1 MKKAYSGFTLIEVM
15 IVVAIVGILAAIAYP
30 SYQSYVRKGQRS
42 EGKAKLMEIMQ
53 AQERYNSQN
62 QSYATNLGTGKDL
75 DTGKDG
81 LGFNAA
87 ANAPVSSETR
97 LYNISAQACAG
108 QTIANCVLLT
118 ATPTRNDPECTTLTL
133 DSRGTRGSSGT
144 ATPKTCWQ

>member
-1 MKKAYSGFTLIEVM
+1 MKKAYGGFTLIEVM
-15 IVVAIVGILAAIAYP
+15 VVVAIVGILAAIAYP
-30 SYQSYVRKGQRS
+30 SYQSYVLKGQRS

-62 QSYATNLGTGKDL
+62 QSYATNLGTGKD
-75 DTGKDG
+75 G

-108 QTIANCVLLT
+108 QTIASCVLLT

-144 ATPKTCWQ
+144 ATSQTCWQ

>member
-1 MKKAYSGFTLIEVM
+1 MKKAYGGFTLIEVM
-15 IVVAIVGILAAIAYP
+15 VVVAIVGILAAIAYP

-62 QSYATNLGTGKDL
+62 QSYVANLGTG
-75 DTGKDG
+75 G
-81 LGFNAA
+81 LGFNAL
-87 ANAPVSSETR
+87 ANASVSSETR

-108 QTIANCVLLT
+108 QTIASCVLLT

-144 ATPKTCWQ
+144 ATSQTCWQ

>member
-62 QSYATNLGTGKDL
+62 QSYAINLGEG
-75 DTGKDG
+75 G

-87 ANAPVSSETR
+87 ANASVSSETR

-144 ATPKTCWQ
+144 ATSQACWQ